1 MRKITLVAVICGVA
15 ATMMIVDGWRFA
27 PTEPNAAIES
37 TGAAAAASLA
47 PLSPFEMMVSHGKS
61 LPVQAWD
68 AF

>member
-1 MRKITLVAVICGVA
+1 MRKITLVAVICGMA
-15 ATMMIVDGWRFA
+15 ATMMIVTGWRFA
-27 PTEPNAAIES
+27 PTESKTAIET
-37 TGAAAAASLA
+37 TGAAAASLA